1 MKAFNQILVE
11 QFFTRLQQN
20 YEGYCEVS
28 KVDATLK
35 NFLLY
40 LIDNDLINESDIRKY
55 TIVNEFLEVHQRE
68 ALKKTNIVKRLSQ
81 KFHISDR
88 AIWSMLRK
96 SDKKPNDAH

>member
-1 MKAFNQILVE
+1 MKVFNQILVE

-28 KVDATLK
+28 KVDASLK

-55 TIVNEFLEVHQRE
+55 TIINEFIEVHQTE
-68 ALKKTNIVKRLSQ
+68 TIKKTNIVKRLSE
-81 KFHISDR
+81 KFRISDR

-96 SDKKPNDAH
+96 SNKKPNE